1 MAHSQSYTVRR
12 KTVTFLQDQQ
22 SEEFTSDAMDN
33 GEADDNTTSVPD
45 TTSVDYTP
53 FNEDDFTDIALK
65 VDDEMLYTNR
75 SLLAFAS
82 PVFSCMFT
90 ADFKEKMDKVWTIG
104 ISITLSENKCY
115 AQYSLD

>member
-45 TTSVDYTP
+45 TASVDYTP

-90 ADFKEKMDKVWTIG
+90 ADFKEKMDKVWH
-104 ISITLSENKCY
+104 
-115 AQYSLD
+115 